1 MDLIIYKVCCIW
13 ATIGTEGWTCFGHI
27 DLPIFRVLQA
37 DAALDRF
44 LHFACLD
51 TFKFN
56 ALALFF
62 FCFNK
67 PHFFT
72 PFIIFTTHIILH
84 TVLLY
89 FKVNLATCIH
99 FIFALVCSNSITLS
113 MAPLVLHIVVRT
125 DWRIQKKWDGVWRE
139 ESGEHNNHTC
149 ST

>member
-1 MDLIIYKVCCIW
+1 MDLIIYKVRCIW
-13 ATIGTEGWTCFGHI
+13 ATIGTEGWTCFGRI

-62 FCFNK
+62 FCFDK
-67 PHFFT
+67 PHFFA
-72 PFIIFTTHIILH
+72 PFIIFTTRIILH

-89 FKVNLATCIH
+89 LSESGNMYPL
-99 FIFALVCSNSITLS
+99 IFALVCSNSITLS
-113 MAPLVLHIVVRT
+113 TAPLVLHIVVRT